1 MKKMLP
7 ILLSVLF
14 VVVLN
19 LAHTSPSSAK
29 DKIVLK
35 LGHPSSTIYPA
46 HIGALKMADEAMKR
60 SNGQIEI
67 QVFPMSQL
75 GNERDLAEGIK
86 LGTVDI
92 AIISNMMI
100 SNFAP
105 AAAVFDLPYFF
116 KDPDH
121 LLRAAMSPTGQ
132 EIIKTYEAKVGKVLA
147 YYRNGPRSVYN
158 KIRPINTPDDLK
170 GLKLRVVQNKGL
182 LATFQTLG
190 AVAMPVPFSEVYSS
204 LQQGVID
211 GAENDPETVL
221 GMKHFETVKYY
232 SLTNHFTHLN
242 YVFINKNRW
251 KKLTPAH
258 QQIIA
263 EAALVSQE
271 AEAEY
276 QKKSF
281 SDSIQKLKELKIVI
295 NELDRAPFVAKVK
308 HLWDDVPAEYAGY
321 VADLKSID

>member
-1 MKKMLP
+1 MKKLLP

-14 VVVLN
+14 VVVLSF
-19 LAHTSPSSAK
+19 AGISTSSAQ

-46 HIGALKMADEAMKR
+46 HIGALKMAEEVKKR

-67 QVFPMSQL
+67 EVFPMSQL

-92 AIISNMMI
+92 AIVSNMMI
-100 SNFAP
+100 TNFAP

-116 KDPDH
+116 NDPDH
-121 LLRAAMSPTGQ
+121 LMRATMSPTGQ
-132 EIIKTYEAKVGKVLA
+132 KIIKTFEEKVGKVLA
-147 YYRNGPRSVYN
+147 YYRNGPRSIYN
-158 KIRPINTPDDLK
+158 KTRPINTPDDVK

-182 LATFQTLG
+182 LSTFQALD
-190 AVAMPVPFSEVYSS
+190 AVAMPIPFSEVYSS

-211 GAENDPETVL
+211 GAENDPDTLV
-221 GMKHFETVKYY
+221 GMKHYETVKYY

-242 YVFINKNRW
+242 YVFMNTGRW
-251 KKLTPAH
+251 NKLTPAQ

-263 EAALVSQE
+263 DAAVVSQE
-271 AEAEY
+271 TEAEY
-276 QKKSF
+276 QMKSYN
-281 SDSIQKLKELKIVI
+281 DSIEKLKELNIVI
-295 NELDRAPFVAKVK
+295 NEVDRAPFVEKVK